1 MIRRIRTALG
11 GGQQHP
17 FGRSGSLSASGV
29 DLRPRGVIPPA
40 SRGADEIPHVTHV
53 NSSGSAVS
61 APSRSDTRKAIP
73 IVSFFAGPGGLDLGF
88 RLAGFVPVLALDA
101 NEAAVG
107 TYNGN
112 DASNVARRC
121 DLGRLSKSE
130 LLTLLRASSST
141 DPPRGVIA
149 GPPCQAFSN
158 GNTLKKRR
166 DPRAA
171 LGLVFARLVG
181 ALNEEF
187 GLDFFVFENV
197 VGLTAKRHRHRF
209 ATIKRALEAAGFN
222 IFVQVLDAST
232 FGVPQTRRRLVI
244 VGINRKKFP
253 AVRFEFPNGTSLG
266 PTVRDVIGGL
276 PDPVLFSRGI
286 RREDIPFHPNHWTMY
301 PRSEKFRKGMH
312 GNGRSFKRLAWDRPS
327 YTVAYGNR
335 EIHIHPEGKRRLSV
349 FEAMLLQGFPSSY
362 ELFGSLS
369 AQISQVSDA
378 VPPPLAEAVA
388 QAIRRSLYEPV
399 EALQTSLLRWFEK
412 HQRQF
417 SWRRTRD
424 PFKILVAEKLLQ
436 QTAATEAVSHAYD
449 EIVGRYSNSHALA
462 NASKRDLQR
471 IVKPLGL
478 VYRASEFQRL
488 ARAIRDQHSDKV
500 PRDMKKLLAL
510 PGVGDYCARAVL
522 SFAFG
527 ERWAIVDTNVARFLH
542 RYFGLNSRW
551 SQNPARDKHLQRL
564 ADGLVPAGASR
575 SFNVAV
581 LDLCAA
587 HCKARQPQCLG
598 CPVRAGCA
606 FSAEADASLH
616 PSTRQKRSTRRTA

>member
-1 MIRRIRTALG
+1 V
-11 GGQQHP
+11 QNP
-17 FGRSGSLSASGV
+17 FGTSGHSARSADSRRLAVVPLVPTAFRRTDQSCQLLQTPTSRSTISA
-29 DLRPRGVIPPA
+29 R
-40 SRGADEIPHVTHV
+40 
-53 NSSGSAVS
+53 
-61 APSRSDTRKAIP
+61 SRSDTKKAIP
-73 IVSFFAGPGGLDLGF
+73 IVSLFAGPGGLDLGF
-88 RLAGFVPVLALDA
+88 RFAGFVPVLALDA
-101 NEAAVG
+101 NDDAVG

-112 DASNVARRC
+112 DPSKVALCC
-121 DLGRLSKSE
+121 DLARLSKSE
-130 LLTLLRASSST
+130 LVTLLRASSSDT
-141 DPPRGVIA
+141 PRGVVA

-158 GNTLKKRR
+158 GNTRKKHR

-181 ALNEEF
+181 ALNDEF

-197 VGLTAKRHRHRF
+197 VGLTTKRHRHRF
-209 ATIKRALEAAGFN
+209 ATIKRALKAAGFN
-222 IFVQVLDAST
+222 IFVEVLDAST
-232 FGVPQTRRRLVI
+232 FGIAQRRRRLVI
-244 VGINRKKFP
+244 VGINRNKFP
-253 AVRFEFPNGTSLG
+253 AVRFEFPNGTSLA

-276 PDPVLFSRGI
+276 PDPLLFSRGI
-286 RREDIPFHPNHWTMY
+286 RRKDIPFHPNHWTMY
-301 PRSEKFRKGMH
+301 PRSAKFRKGMH
-312 GNGRSFKRLAWDRPS
+312 GNGRSFKRLAWDKPS

-335 EIHIHPEGKRRLSV
+335 EIHIHPDGKRRLSV
-349 FEAMLLQGFPSSY
+349 LEAMLLQGFPSSY

-388 QAIRRSLYEPV
+388 QAIRRSLYEPL
-399 EALQTSLLRWFEK
+399 ESLQTSLLQWFEK
-412 HQRQF
+412 HERQF

-424 PFKILVAEKLLQ
+424 PFKILIAEKLLQ
-436 QTAATEAVSHAYD
+436 QTAATGAVSDAYR
-449 EIVGRYSNSHALA
+449 EIVRRYSNSQALA
-462 NASKRDLQR
+462 HASKRDLQR

-478 VYRASEFQRL
+478 VYRASEFRRL
-488 ARAIRDQHSDKV
+488 ARAIRDEHSDKV

-527 ERWAIVDTNVARFLH
+527 EKLAIVDTNVARFLH
-542 RYFGLNSRW
+542 RYFGLKSRP

-564 ADGLVPAGASR
+564 ADSLVPVGASR
-575 SFNVAV
+575 SFNLAV

-587 HCKARQPQCLG
+587 HCKAKQPECVG

-616 PSTRQKRSTRRTA
+616 PSTGQKRSTWQTA